1 MILLTLALLFAE
13 FSILAIGGVA
23 STLPAM
29 ARAVVAHHWLT
40 PAQFAALFGVAQ
52 SSPGPNMLISTLIGL
67 HVAGLPGA
75 AVATLGM
82 IGPSST
88 LTVLISGMWH
98 RFREARWRRIVQAA
112 ITPIT
117 GGMVLAA
124 ATFLIRTAD
133 HNWRLA
139 CISAAVTILT
149 LRSKIHPLAFLAIGA
164 GLGLVGFR

>member
-13 FSILAIGGVA
+13 LSILAIGGVA

-29 ARAVVAHHWLT
+29 ARAVVAHHWMT
-40 PAQFAALFGVAQ
+40 SAEFTGLFGVAQ
-52 SSPGPNMLISTLIGL
+52 ASPGPNMLISTLIGL

-75 AVATLGM
+75 AVATLAM

-88 LTVLISGMWH
+88 LTILVSGLWH
-98 RFREARWRRIVQAA
+98 RFREARWRRIMQAA

-124 ATFLIRTAD
+124 ATFLFRTAD
-133 HNWRLA
+133 HDWRLLI
-139 CISAAVTILT
+139 ISAAVTLLT
-149 LRSKIHPLAFLAIGA
+149 LRSKIHPLLLLAAGA
-164 GLGLVGFR
+164 IFGVAGFN